1 MSGLFE
7 EEVTV
12 EDPLA
17 PAAQDAPLA
26 DRMRPHSLEEFVG
39 QRHLVGQGKILTS
52 ALGGNLTQSLILWG
66 PPGVGKTTLARLI
79 AAASG
84 LSFVSYSAVL
94 SGIKEIRTLM
104 VQAAEEKARSGDR
117 TLVFVDEIHRF
128 NKAQQD
134 AFLPHVERGDI
145 LLVGATTENPSFE
158 VNGALL
164 SRCRALLLEPLTPEQ
179 VVQLL
184 TRALQDPLGL
194 NGGWS
199 AEPHTL
205 ERIAHGTDGDARRAL
220 TALETCAALQS
231 EGGLLTS
238 GVVEEALQRKLVL
251 YDKGGEEHYNLI
263 SALHKSIRN
272 SDQNATLYWITRMMA
287 SGEDGNFIARRL
299 IRAATE
305 DIGIADPFALRVALD
320 AADAFHRLGYPEAK
334 LALAQAAVYL
344 ARARKDDS
352 IYRGLAQAEQDV
364 QQTAAEP
371 VPKHLRNAAT
381 ALMKEAGY
389 GQGYRNAHVDSG
401 AKGGMSCMPDG
412 LKGREY
418 FAPEAPKKG

>member
-7 EEVTV
+7 EQAPVV
-12 EDPLA
+12 DPLA
-17 PAAQDAPLA
+17 QAAADAPLA
-26 DRMRPHSLEEFVG
+26 DRMRPRSLVEFVG
-39 QRHLVGQGKILTS
+39 QGHLVGDGKILS
-52 ALGGNLTQSLILWG
+52 RALKGDLTQSMILWG

-79 AAASG
+79 AGASG

-104 VQAAEEKARSGDR
+104 GEARDERARAGKS

-164 SRCRALLLEPLTPEQ
+164 SRCRALLLEPLSPRQIVRVLE
-179 VVQLL
+179 
-184 TRALQDPLGL
+184 RALVEPQGL
-194 NGGWS
+194 AGNWS
-199 AEPHTL
+199 ADSQVL
-205 ERIAHGTDGDARRAL
+205 ERIANGTDGDARRAL
-220 TALETCAALQS
+220 TALETCAALQT
-231 EGGLLTS
+231 EGGELTLEL
-238 GVVEEALQRKLVL
+238 VEEALQRKLVL

-272 SDQNATLYWITRMMA
+272 SDQDAALYWVTRMMSA
-287 SGEDGNFIARRL
+287 GEDGNFIARRL

-305 DIGIADPFALRVALD
+305 DIGLADPFALRIALD
-320 AADAFHRLGYPEAK
+320 AGDAFHRLGYPEAK

-344 ARARKDDS
+344 ARTRKDNS
-352 IYRGLAQAEQDV
+352 VYLALSQAEQDV
-364 QQTAAEP
+364 EQTAAEP

-381 ALMKEAGY
+381 ALMKQAGY
-389 GQGYRNAHVDSG
+389 GEGYRNAHSDEG
-401 AKGGMSCMPDG
+401 AREGMPCLPEG
-412 LKGREY
+412 LEGREY
-418 FAPEAPKKG
+418 FPPLPPKKR

>member
-7 EEVTV
+7 EQVPSV
-12 EDPLA
+12 DPLA
-17 PAAQDAPLA
+17 HAAADAPLA
-26 DRMRPHSLEEFVG
+26 DRMRPRSLIEFVG
-39 QRHLVGQGKILTS
+39 QRHLVSDGKILS
-52 ALGGNLTQSLILWG
+52 RALKGDLTQSLILWG

-79 AAASG
+79 AGASG
-84 LSFVSYSAVL
+84 LAFVSYSAVL

-104 VQAAEEKARSGDR
+104 GEARDEKARAGKS

-164 SRCRALLLEPLTPEQ
+164 SRCRALLLEPLSPEQ
-179 VVQLL
+179 IARVLE
-184 TRALQDPLGL
+184 RALVEPQGL
-194 NGGWS
+194 AGNWS
-199 AEPHTL
+199 AESGVL

-220 TALETCAALQS
+220 TALETCAALQE
-231 EGGLLTS
+231 EGGELTLEL
-238 GVVEEALQRKLVL
+238 VEEALQRKLVL

-272 SDQNATLYWITRMMA
+272 SDQDATLYWVTRMMSA
-287 SGEDGNFIARRL
+287 GEDGNFIARRL

-305 DIGIADPFALRVALD
+305 DIGLADPFALRIALD
-320 AADAFHRLGYPEAK
+320 AGDAYHRLGYPEAK

-344 ARARKDDS
+344 ARTRKDNS
-352 IYRGLAQAEQDV
+352 IYLALSQAERDV

-381 ALMKEAGY
+381 VLMKQAGY
-389 GQGYRNAHVDSG
+389 GEGYRNAHSDEG
-401 AKGGMSCMPDG
+401 ASEGMPCLPEG
-412 LKGREY
+412 LEGREY
-418 FAPEAPKKG
+418 FSSAPPKKP